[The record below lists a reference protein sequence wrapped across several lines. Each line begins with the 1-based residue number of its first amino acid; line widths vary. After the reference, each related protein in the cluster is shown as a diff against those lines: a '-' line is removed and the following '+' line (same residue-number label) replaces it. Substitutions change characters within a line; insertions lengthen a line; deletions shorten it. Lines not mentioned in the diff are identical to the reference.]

1 MTRYDEDDEI
11 GVHMDYKTL
20 DERFTHTADKVSEAL
35 GSWWFSFLSLLLLIA
50 WTLYG
55 ALVLG
60 TQIHDWFTSQAW
72 NFPLNTIT
80 TVGEWFITALV
91 AAAANRVERRHNQ
104 LLREIKTHGLI
115 DLYTTREDVKTTERA
130 ERATRQVE
138 TDIRKLSEDMQV
150 IKRMLA
156 KVVTE

>member
-1 MTRYDEDDEI
+1 MTNHEDDETD
-11 GVHMDYKTL
+11 VPMTYRTL
-20 DERFTHTADKVSEAL
+20 DERFTIASDKISESL
-35 GSWWFSFLSLLLLIA
+35 GSWWFSFLSLLLLIG
-50 WTLYG
+50 WILYG
-55 ALVLG
+55 ALVISL
-60 TQIHDWFTSQAW
+60 QVHDWFTSAQF

-80 TVGEWFITALV
+80 TVGEWFIGALV
-91 AAAANRVERRHNQ
+91 AAAANRVERRHEQ